1 MFDFGLSHLTS
12 SVFYFQKILI
22 GAAALGVMFT
32 LLRLALWALLSVQFP
47 RMAGPLSS
55 LITYAFAAIILA
67 DPSTRWAAL
76 DFGYRAACGVLGGAP
91 NLGGLPGT
99 GGLVD
104 GIMRELDGVLGEVQR
119 LMF

>member
-12 SVFYFQKILI
+12 TVWYFQKVFI
-22 GAAALGVMFT
+22 GAAALTVMFT
-32 LLRLALWALLSVQFP
+32 VLRMALWVFLTASFP
-47 RMAGPLSS
+47 RMAGLLSS
-55 LITYAFAAIILA
+55 LLTYALAAFVLA

-91 NLGGLPGT
+91 NLGG
-99 GGLVD
+99 GLVD
-104 GIMRELDGVLGEVQR
+104 GLMRELDSVLGEVQR